1 MLTQGRKYFRFSLLL
16 VAAFCFNF
24 GPVSPS
30 PEISFPKGCTEA
42 AQNYAMTQTIDL
54 KLVSNIVSCLRDLY
68 KLYKSADWRAIQSLI
83 PNEVKD
89 VIRKAPK
96 LWKNSVDIAKQS
108 PGMCLVSVYLAS
120 RAVDI
125 YDQTMR
131 LQMDNT
137 LYKKEFEWLEME
149 LNSVLDLIH
158 NQILPASEYFSTG
171 GTEKITEEILA
182 KLDSFHSDIKQ
193 LIREIHKDI
202 IKAQS
207 EKIRASVTGLSSLP
221 ALVTFL
227 LYGNIPGAIL
237 SGTAAATSLHS
248 HMALTNVIGE
258 LESLQNEG
266 QERLNEIHE
275 YRFLLQEKLT
285 AAKYSL
291 MSHLLVFIF
300 VTVLFLWS
308 WRINRQ
314 NRGEFAH
321 ERNE

>member
-1 MLTQGRKYFRFSLLL
+1 MSSKR
-16 VAAFCFNF
+16 
-24 GPVSPS
+24 P
-30 PEISFPKGCTEA
+30 
-42 AQNYAMTQTIDL
+42 
-54 KLVSNIVSCLRDLY
+54 
-68 KLYKSADWRAIQSLI
+68 
-83 PNEVKD
+83 
-89 VIRKAPK
+89 
-96 LWKNSVDIAKQS
+96 LWKNSLEIAKQS

-131 LQMDNT
+131 LQKDNM

-182 KLDSFHSDIKQ
+182 KLDSFYSHIKE
-193 LIREIHKDI
+193 LLREIHKDI

-221 ALVTFL
+221 VLVTSL
-227 LYGNIPGAIL
+227 IHGNIPGAIL

-258 LESLQNEG
+258 FESLQNEG

-275 YRFLLQEKLT
+275 YHFLLQEKLT

>member
-1 MLTQGRKYFRFSLLL
+1 
-16 VAAFCFNF
+16 
-24 GPVSPS
+24 
-30 PEISFPKGCTEA
+30 
-42 AQNYAMTQTIDL
+42 MTQAIDL
-54 KLVSNIVSCLRDLY
+54 KVVSNIVSCLRDLY
-68 KLYKSADWRAIQSLI
+68 KLYKSTDWRAIQSLI

-96 LWKNSVDIAKQS
+96 LWKNSLDIAKQS

-131 LQMDNT
+131 LQMDNM

-171 GTEKITEEILA
+171 GTEKNTEEILE

-193 LIREIHKDI
+193 LLREMHKDI

-207 EKIRASVTGLSSLP
+207 EKIRASVTVLSSLP
-221 ALVTFL
+221 VLLTSL
-227 LYGNIPGAIL
+227 LYGNVPGAIV

-291 MSHLLVFIF
+291 MSHLMVFIF
-300 VTVLFLWS
+300 VTLLFLWS